1 VLGGLLAGAIAMAF
15 VAGPPAGAAQTAPTA
30 TPITFTVIGMT
41 PTAVVPKGAPA
52 VPPTATRAPIT
63 ITIPT
68 STPRPTSTPIPT
80 ATPSPTPPS
89 VAPSLTFTADD
100 WAGAYYQGNGQF
112 YGRAWVAVY
121 GALSDFP
128 RAALSFDLPAAPDVP
143 MALQIVG
150 LDDERVERNRIALEI
165 NGQVVYEGGSPF
177 ADWDGVGNG
186 ANAAW
191 TQVTVV
197 LPPSLLQAGTNEVA
211 IANLEPVASFNSV
224 FYVLLS
230 DAALFPAPAALLATA
245 EAEADSDDAG
255 IELTAVADD
264 DDDDDEDD
272 EGEDG

>member
-1 VLGGLLAGAIAMAF
+1 
-15 VAGPPAGAAQTAPTA
+15 
-30 TPITFTVIGMT
+30 MT
-41 PTAVVPKGAPA
+41 PTATVPKGAPA
-52 VPPTATRAPIT
+52 VPPTPTRAPIT

-68 STPRPTSTPIPT
+68 ATPRPTSTPIPT
-80 ATPSPTPPS
+80 ATPSPSLSPVT
-89 VAPSLTFTADD
+89 PSLTFAADD
-100 WAGAYYQGNGQF
+100 WEGAYYQGNGQF

-121 GALSDFP
+121 GALSDYP
-128 RAALSFDLPAAPDVP
+128 RAALSFDLPAVPDVP

-197 LPPSLLQAGTNEVA
+197 LPPSLLRAGANEVA

-224 FYVLLS
+224 PYVLLS
-230 DAALFPAPAALLATA
+230 DAALFPAPPELLATA
-245 EAEADSDDAG
+245 EAGADFNEDG
-255 IELTAVADD
+255 IELTADE
-264 DDDDDEDD
+264 DDEED